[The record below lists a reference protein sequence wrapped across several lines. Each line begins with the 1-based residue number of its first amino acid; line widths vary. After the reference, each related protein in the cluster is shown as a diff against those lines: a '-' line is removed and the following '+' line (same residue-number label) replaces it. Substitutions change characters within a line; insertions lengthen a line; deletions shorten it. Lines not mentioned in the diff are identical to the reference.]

1 MICNSLA
8 KSLQSG
14 LTHYLTNIV
23 ANNAEKVE
31 NFIIQRLLY
40 RIKSLTLQTKRDM
53 DKKNKEIEISEPR
66 MVKSHD
72 VKLDTEYAE
81 WIAEVKYRYRSAQ
94 VKAAVKVNGEK
105 LLFNWQMGRD
115 LVQKKAE
122 ERWGAG
128 VVEQVSLDLRREFP
142 QEDGFSAR
150 NLHYMKQWYLYYTT
164 EASKLQRPIAE
175 IVLMTGI
182 EVKSAKLQRPVAELK
197 EEKLQR
203 PIGELVKQPV
213 SETENYPNDEFPLPF
228 ALVPWGQHIEIITR
242 SESLEEALFYMQH
255 VIEKGLSRT
264 ALVNCY
270 KAHLYEHQGKIV
282 NNFSTYLPEPQS
294 HLVQEVLKE
303 NYDFGFATIDHEPF
317 EERELEDALTNDVT
331 NLLLEMGTGFAF
343 MGRQKEIIVG
353 GRSRKI
359 DLLFYHVRLRCYI
372 ACEIKVKPF
381 EPEFTGKLNYYVSAV
396 DELVKAPDDN
406 PTIGLLICSDMDKTD
421 VQWSFRGITTPMGVA
436 ITTISVSK
444 ICYLPKSN

>member
-1 MICNSLA
+1 M
-8 KSLQSG
+8 
-14 LTHYLTNIV
+14 V
-23 ANNAEKVE
+23 
-31 NFIIQRLLY
+31 
-40 RIKSLTLQTKRDM
+40 
-53 DKKNKEIEISEPR
+53 KKNKDIEISEPR

-72 VKLDTEYAE
+72 VKLDVEYAE
-81 WIAEVKYRYRSAQ
+81 WIAEIKHRYRSAQ

-105 LLFNWQMGRD
+105 LLFNWQLGRD

-128 VVEQVSLDLRREFP
+128 VVEQVSLDLKKEFP
-142 QEDGFSAR
+142 NEDGFSTS
-150 NLHYMKQWYLYYTT
+150 NLWYMKKWYLFYTHHI
-164 EASKLQRPIAE
+164 S
-175 IVLMTGI
+175 
-182 EVKSAKLQRPVAELK
+182 S
-197 EEKLQR
+197 EKLQR
-203 PIGELVKQPV
+203 LVGELQSSINQERIKLQRTVGELVKQSV
-213 SETENYPNDEFPLPF
+213 SETENDTSNDFPLPF

-264 ALVNCY
+264 ALVNSY

-282 NNFSTYLPEPQS
+282 NNFSRYLPEPQS

-303 NYDFGFATIDHEPF
+303 NYDFGFATVDHEPF
-317 EERELEDALTNDVT
+317 EERELEDALTSDVT

-396 DELVKAPDDN
+396 DELLKAPDDN

-421 VQWSFRGITTPMGVA
+421 VQWSFRGITTPMGIA
-436 ITTISVSK
+436 TYNNIRIK
-444 ICYLPKSN
+444 DMLPTQEQLKERMELLQKELRATKRLMKKASE